1 MRTRTPYC
9 APQPALIQGSL
20 NKGPALH
27 ANILLGQGTIDDVSL
42 AFSKNNLSY
51 TITSFHDQ
59 PELIN
64 ATIDWLSS
72 YTNKAPNPLTL
83 PLRLDHAT
91 LFTKQALDALT
102 KVPFGKTASY
112 KDIAIAIKN
121 EKATRA
127 VGSVCH
133 HNPFPLFI
141 PCHRIVSSQGLGGF
155 AYPMEM
161 KKMLLNFESF
171 ASSA

>member
-9 APQPALIQGSL
+9 APQQTLIQGSL
-20 NKGPALH
+20 DKGPRLH
-27 ANILLGQGTIDDVSL
+27 INILLGRGTIDDVTL
-42 AFSKNNLSY
+42 AFSKNSFSY
-51 TITSFHDQ
+51 TVTSFNDQ
-59 PELIN
+59 PQLIN
-64 ATIDWLSS
+64 AIIEWLTS
-72 YTNKAPNPLTL
+72 YSNQKPLPLTL

-91 LFTKQALDALT
+91 SFTKQALDALIQ
-102 KVPFGKTASY
+102 VPFGKTARY
-112 KDIAIAIKN
+112 KDIATAIEN

-161 KKMLLNFESF
+161 KKLMLNFESIETI
-171 ASSA
+171 